1 MLKAPAY
8 MAVAVAFVGRC
19 ALAQMPGM
27 AGLPFVGQDGLRL
40 YEVSLYTSYVSSAY
54 PLATTTTISPNAAK
68 LGHDLSYGG
77 MASAGWRYQRDRA
90 RMAVSYT
97 GSYNQSENFSSLSA
111 FGHSLTVNGS
121 WDLTPKWT
129 VNLSGSGQYE
139 TLAQYVFQPTA
150 LSTIAQ
156 TPATFDNL
164 AAAMSAGQYSDA
176 QAAAALTGAGAS
188 AFASPLQSPASSLLL
203 GVRVLTYAS
212 QLSLNYA
219 LTPRLSFHISGMTA
233 AGSDRVGNS
242 GGVPQNYA
250 MPSTIGITAGASM
263 NYELSTRTEIGLQL
277 DEARMSN
284 RYQDAYTTNAS
295 ASLGRKM
302 GSHWFLRASGGAA
315 HTKTVQQ
322 AYGAPIANQIIGS
335 GGLGY
340 QLQAH
345 TMLAT
350 YNRTTSDINGFAVGT
365 MANFAGTWNW
375 RRPGAGWGLVVSA
388 GQQDLN
394 NTGFASLSGW
404 QISAGSTVHLA
415 GNVVLVMQYAY
426 ARDTGTY
433 LGNVTKLSVSSIR
446 LSLAWAPQWQ
456 ATVGAAPR
464 IGAGGAAGPER

>member
-8 MAVAVAFVGRC
+8 MAIAVALAGRC
-19 ALAQMPGM
+19 ALAQMPGL
-27 AGLPFVGQDGLRL
+27 ASIPFVGQDGLRL
-40 YEVSLYTSYVSSAY
+40 YEVSFYTSYVSSAY
-54 PLATTTTISPNAAK
+54 PLATTTTISPNAPK
-68 LGHDLSYGG
+68 LGHDLSYGAT
-77 MASAGWRYQRDRA
+77 ASAGWRYQRDRA
-90 RMAVSYT
+90 RMAVSYA

-121 WDLTPKWT
+121 WNVTPKWT

-139 TLAQYVFQPTA
+139 TLAQFIFQPTA

-164 AAAMSAGQYSDA
+164 AAAMSVGQYSDA
-176 QAAAALTGAGAS
+176 QAASMLTGATAS
-188 AFASPLQSPASSLLL
+188 AFAAPLQSPASSLLL

-212 QLSLNYA
+212 QVSLNYA
-219 LTPRLSFHISGMTA
+219 PTPRLSFHISGMTA

-242 GGVPQNYA
+242 SGTQQNYA
-250 MPSTIGITAGASM
+250 MPSTIGINGGASM
-263 NYELSTRTEIGLQL
+263 NYELSTRTEIGLQV
-277 DEARMSN
+277 DEARISN
-284 RYQDAYTTNAS
+284 RYQGAYTTGAS

-302 GSHWFLRASGGAA
+302 GSHWFLRASGGGAY
-315 HTKTVQQ
+315 TKTVQQ
-322 AYGAPIANQIIGS
+322 SYGMPVASQIIGS
-335 GGLGY
+335 GSLGY

-365 MANFAGTWNW
+365 MSSFAGAWNW

-388 GQQDLN
+388 GEQELN

-404 QISAGSTVHLA
+404 QASVGSTVHLA
-415 GNVVLVMQYAY
+415 GNIVLVMQYAY

-433 LGNVTKLSVSSIR
+433 LGNVTKLSVNSIR

-456 ATVGAAPR
+456 AAAAAAPG
-464 IGAGGAAGPER
+464 IAAGGAAGPQR